1 MKPIIIFVDELES
14 FYQMPINVWEA
25 FQKTKEYNKLID
37 IGYSEHINN
46 IKFLS
51 NKTNHIDLLIEDLTK
66 VN

>member
-1 MKPIIIFVDELES
+1 MRPILIFVDELES

-25 FQKTKEYNKLID
+25 FQKTKEYKKLID
-37 IGYSEHINN
+37 IGYSEHIDN
-46 IKFLS
+46 IKFLA